1 VSRLDT
7 GQRRLLALAV
17 ASQASISIAL
27 WGLGALGPELR
38 EEFGLSAAA
47 LGALLAAGFIGN
59 AVILI
64 PAGTLVD
71 RIGPRRP
78 LIVGGLTSGVVLVA
92 AGLAPSPE
100 LVGVA
105 LFGYGLTAAF
115 VSIAGTVSVFHGF
128 HADRRGMALGVRQMA
143 VSAGGLAAAGL
154 LPGLAAVGGVRLSLI
169 VSGVLAAVFALLF
182 GFASPSGALHSAS
195 STGRRIDLRGLLATP
210 GIGWVIAISA
220 VHVTALTAAL
230 NFAVPA
236 VVDDGASTVVGAAL
250 FGVISGSAIVGR
262 LAWGRVADA
271 SGGARRRATLRDV
284 GLVTVVGALLYWAAG
299 PIGPAAQL
307 PAMAVFAFGAM
318 GANGILY
325 LIAGELTGPA
335 RAGQAV
341 GLVSMTLFGWSALMS
356 PVLGALA
363 DHAGFAV
370 LWPLSALLAV
380 GTVALTFGL
389 KPDVRA
395 VRSGATLS
403 ADP

>member
-1 VSRLDT
+1 MSRLDT

-27 WGLGALGPELR
+27 WGLGALGPQLQ

-47 LGALLAAGFIGN
+47 LGGLLAAGFIGN

-78 LIVGGLTSGVVLVA
+78 LLVGGLASGVVLVA
-92 AGLAPSPE
+92 AGLAPSPV

-128 HADRRGMALGVRQMA
+128 DADRRGMALGVRQMA
-143 VSAGGLAAAGL
+143 VSAGGLVAAVL
-154 LPGLAAVGGVRLSLI
+154 LPGLAAVGGVRLALI
-169 VSGVLAAVFALLF
+169 ASGVLAGVFALLF
-182 GFASPSGALHSAS
+182 GFASPSGPLHSAAAA
-195 STGRRIDLRGLLATP
+195 GRRIDLRGLFATP

-220 VHVTALTAAL
+220 VQVTVLTAAL

-236 VVDDGASTVVGAAL
+236 IVDDGASTVVGAAL
-250 FGVISGSAIVGR
+250 FGVISASAIVGR
-262 LAWGRVADA
+262 LVWGRIADTG
-271 SGGARRRATLRDV
+271 GGARRRATLRDV

-318 GANGILY
+318 GANGLLY

-341 GLVSMTLFGWSALMS
+341 GLVSMTLFGWSAIMS
-356 PVLGALA
+356 PVLGSLA
-363 DHAGFAV
+363 DRAGFAV
-370 LWPLSALLAV
+370 LWPLSAALAA

-389 KPDVRA
+389 PADVRTA
-395 VRSGATLS
+395 ERRAP
-403 ADP
+403 A

>member
-1 VSRLDT
+1 MSRLDT
-7 GQRRLLALAV
+7 GQRRLLGLAV

-27 WGLGALGPELR
+27 WGLGALGPQLQ

-47 LGALLAAGFIGN
+47 LGGLLAAGFIGN

-78 LIVGGLTSGVVLVA
+78 LLVGGLASGVVLVA
-92 AGLAPSPE
+92 AGLAPSPV

-128 HADRRGMALGVRQMA
+128 DADRRGMALGVRQMA
-143 VSAGGLAAAGL
+143 VSAGGLVAAVL
-154 LPGLAAVGGVRLSLI
+154 LPGLAAVGGVRLALI
-169 VSGVLAAVFALLF
+169 ASGVLAGVFALLF
-182 GFASPSGALHSAS
+182 GFASPSGPLHSAAAA
-195 STGRRIDLRGLLATP
+195 GRRIDLRGLLATP

-220 VHVTALTAAL
+220 VQVTVLTAAL

-236 VVDDGASTVVGAAL
+236 IVDDGASTVVGAAL
-250 FGVISGSAIVGR
+250 FGVISASAIVGR
-262 LAWGRVADA
+262 LVWGRIADTG
-271 SGGARRRATLRDV
+271 GGARRRATLRDV

-318 GANGILY
+318 GANGLLY

-341 GLVSMTLFGWSALMS
+341 GLVSMTLFGWSAIMS
-356 PVLGALA
+356 PVLGSLA
-363 DHAGFAV
+363 DRAGFAV
-370 LWPLSALLAV
+370 LWPLSAALAA

-389 KPDVRA
+389 PADVRTA
-395 VRSGATLS
+395 ERRAP
-403 ADP
+403 A

>member
-1 VSRLDT
+1 VSRLDR

-27 WGLGALGPELR
+27 WGLGALGPELQD
-38 EEFGLSAAA
+38 EFGLSAAA

-71 RIGPRRP
+71 RIGPRTP
-78 LIVGGLTSGVVLVA
+78 LIVGGLVSGVVLVA
-92 AGLAPSPE
+92 AGLAPSPV

-115 VSIAGTVSVFHGF
+115 VSVAGTVSVFHGF
-128 HADRRGMALGVRQMA
+128 RADRRGMALGVRQMA
-143 VSAGGLAAAGL
+143 VSAGGLVAAGL

-169 VSGVLAAVFALLF
+169 VSGVLAGVFALLF
-182 GFASPSGALHSAS
+182 GFASAPGALHAGSPA
-195 STGRRIDLRGLLATP
+195 GRRIGLRGLLATP
-210 GIGWVIAISA
+210 GIGWVVAISA
-220 VHVTALTAAL
+220 VQVTVLAAVL

-236 VVDDGASTVVGAAL
+236 IVDEGASAVVGAAL
-250 FGVISGSAIVGR
+250 FAVISASAIVGR
-262 LAWGRVADA
+262 LAWGRIADA
-271 SGGARRRATLRDV
+271 GGGMRRRSTLRDV
-284 GLVTVVGALLYWAAG
+284 GLVTVIGALLYWAAG

-325 LIAGELTGPA
+325 LIAGELTGAA
-335 RAGQAV
+335 RAGRAV
-341 GLVSMTLFGWSALMS
+341 GLVSMTLFGWGALMS

-370 LWPLSALLAV
+370 LWPLCAALAV

-389 KPDVRA
+389 TPDARVGARA
-395 VRSGATLS
+395 ST
-403 ADP
+403 

>member
-1 VSRLDT
+1 MSRLDR

-27 WGLGALGPELR
+27 WGLGALGPELQ

-64 PAGTLVD
+64 PAGTVVD
-71 RIGPRRP
+71 RIGPRVP
-78 LIVGGLTSGVVLVA
+78 LIVGGLVSGVVLVA
-92 AGLAPSPE
+92 AGLAPSPT

-128 HADRRGMALGVRQMA
+128 RADRRGMALGVRQMA
-143 VSAGGLAAAGL
+143 VSAGGLVAAGL

-182 GFASPSGALHSAS
+182 GFASPRGALHAAS
-195 STGRRIDLRGLLATP
+195 TSGRRMDLRGLLATP

-220 VHVTALTAAL
+220 VHVTALTTVL

-236 VVDDGASTVVGAAL
+236 IVDDGASAVVGAAL
-250 FGVISGSAIVGR
+250 FAVISASAIAGR
-262 LAWGRVADA
+262 LIWGRFADA
-271 SGGARRRATLRDV
+271 GGGRRRRATLRDV
-284 GLVTVVGALLYWAAG
+284 GVVTVIGALLYWAAG
-299 PIGPAAQL
+299 AIGPAAQL

-341 GLVSMTLFGWSALMS
+341 GLVSMTLFGFGALMT
-356 PVLGALA
+356 PVMGAIA
-363 DHAGFAV
+363 DQAGFSV
-370 LWPLSALLAV
+370 LWPLCAALAA
-380 GTVALTFGL
+380 GTVALTYGL
-389 KPDVRA
+389 APDAPAGGRA
-395 VRSGATLS
+395 PS
-403 ADP
+403 